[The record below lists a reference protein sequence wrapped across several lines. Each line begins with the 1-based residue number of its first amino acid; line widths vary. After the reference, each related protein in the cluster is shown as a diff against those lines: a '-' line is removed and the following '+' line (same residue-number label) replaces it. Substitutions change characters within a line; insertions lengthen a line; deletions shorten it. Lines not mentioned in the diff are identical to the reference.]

1 MQRILLLLAL
11 VAATVFGVSEIRG
24 QDADFVVIVHVDNPT
39 ESIEPRTLSK
49 MFLKKVKRWPDDTP
63 VVVLDQDDDN
73 EVRSAFSR
81 AIHKKSVS
89 AIKSYWQRL
98 LFSGRAVPPDELPS
112 DADVIARVAA
122 EVGAVGY
129 VSPDAELGEGVKI
142 LPVSEK

>member
-1 MQRILLLLAL
+1 MQRTLLLVAL
-11 VAATVFGVSEIRG
+11 VAAIVFGVPEILG
-24 QDADFVVIVHVDNPT
+24 QDAEFVVIVHVDNPT

-49 MFLKKVKRWPDDTP
+49 MFLKKVKRWPDDTA
-63 VVVLDQDDDN
+63 VIVIDQDDDRD
-73 EVRSAFSR
+73 VRNAFSR

-98 LFSGRAVPPDELPS
+98 IFSGRAVPPDELPA

-129 VSPDAELGEGVKI
+129 VSPGAALGDGVKI
-142 LPVSEK
+142 LPVSE